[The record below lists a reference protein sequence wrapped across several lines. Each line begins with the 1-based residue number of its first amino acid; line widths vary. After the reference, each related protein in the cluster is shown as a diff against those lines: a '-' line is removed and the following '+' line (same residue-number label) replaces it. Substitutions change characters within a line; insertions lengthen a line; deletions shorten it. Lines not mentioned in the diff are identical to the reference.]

1 MQNKSII
8 YFAFLFLY
16 LAKPLDSEEL
26 LKELLEEVSRLSLGI
41 VLLISLP
48 SRFSKLLIEP
58 FIWLRTSIISEACF
72 LDSTSIFPNL
82 YSIWP
87 FFLRENY
94 NLVSELVKY
103 IGIFTFSFLSLE
115 SCVTIFLGLY
125 WGWGIVWLEYVVLG
139 LELLLIFNI

>member
-41 VLLISLP
+41 VLLISLL

-58 FIWLRTSIISEACF
+58 FILLRTSIISEAWF
-72 LDSTSIFPNL
+72 LASTSIFPNL

-87 FFLRENY
+87 YCFLRENY

-103 IGIFTFSFLSLE
+103 IGIFTFSFLRLE

-125 WGWGIVWLEYVVLG
+125 WGWGKILLE
-139 LELLLIFNI
+139 

>member
-8 YFAFLFLY
+8 YFDFLFLY

-58 FIWLRTSIISEACF
+58 FILLRTSIISEACF
-72 LDSTSIFPNL
+72 LDSTSIFYNL
-82 YSIWP
+82 YSIRP
-87 FFLRENY
+87 YCFLRENY

-103 IGIFTFSFLSLE
+103 IGIFTFSFLRLE

-125 WGWGIVWLEYVVLG
+125 
-139 LELLLIFNI
+139 